1 MKTNSWMVLG
11 AMLATGAIAQN
22 NTNTLPEIP
31 APATSVA
38 AEATATPAAAPAPAV
53 EPKAAPV
60 KPPKR
65 AVVRRAIKE
74 PAVSFVPGPAE
85 VAVSNLAVRGQA
97 GLKGEVITH
106 LSKGEPVTVVSQIN
120 LDKHAVGEPAHWAK
134 IALPS
139 TVHVWVNA
147 KYIDGANK
155 TVSTKRLNLRAGPGE
170 NFSVLGTLE
179 RGTPVNELETKGNWI
194 KIEAPANAC
203 AFVAAMYLSQTAP
216 PPVVATAPP
225 PTPMPVPEAQ
235 PIVTTPPAM
244 PPPVEPTPA
253 PAIAAV
259 DTNVPPPPRV
269 VSHEGVVRHVG
280 SIIAP
285 TEYELYDPS
294 TDKNINYLYPTIGT
308 LDLSQYVRLARG
320 CHRRRGAG
328 CAMEGRSGSHRR
340 KHPRD
345 SSQCR
350 PPRHLPHP
358 QTVTSSLTAAPSRR
372 KSFTSWRSAS
382 RCSKPAA

>member
-1 MKTNSWMVLG
+1 MKTNCWMVLG
-11 AMLATGAIAQN
+11 AMIASSAIAQN

-38 AEATATPAAAPAPAV
+38 AEATATPAAVAPAPSV
-53 EPKAAPV
+53 EPKAAPA

-74 PAVSFVPGPAE
+74 PAVSLVPGPAQ

-106 LSKGEPVTVVSQIN
+106 LPKGDSVTVLDQIN
-120 LDKHAVGEPAHWAK
+120 LGKHAVGEPAHWAK

-139 TVHVWVNA
+139 SVHVWVNA

-179 RGTPVNELETKGNWI
+179 HGTPVNELETKGNWI
-194 KIEAPANAC
+194 KIEAPASAY
-203 AFVAAMYLSQTAP
+203 AFVAAMYLNQTAP
-216 PPVVATAPP
+216 PPVVAAAPP
-225 PTPMPVPEAQ
+225 PTPMPVAEAQ

-244 PPPVEPTPA
+244 PPPVEPPA
-253 PAIAAV
+253 PAPNPTPAMAAI
-259 DTNVPPPPRV
+259 DTNVPPPPRI

-285 TEYELYDPS
+285 TEYELYDPT
-294 TDKNINYLYPTIGT
+294 TDKNINYLYPTIST
-308 LDLSQYVRLARG
+308 LDLSKYAGSRVVVTGEEGLAARWKDIPVLTVESI
-320 CHRRRGAG
+320 RVIQAN
-328 CAMEGRSGSHRR
+328 AV
-340 KHPRD
+340 PRVIYN
-345 SSQCR
+345 SPRQSQA
-350 PPRHLPHP
+350 H
-358 QTVTSSLTAAPSRR
+358 
-372 KSFTSWRSAS
+372 
-382 RCSKPAA
+382 